1 MGKNYDIIRAVNTEA
16 RVDLTKF
23 TLSLISRQLRKGW
36 SLALKSSKGIVSLVA
51 PIADRVAAQLGYFVW
66 DIDYVKEGTEW
77 FLRIDIDKEGGVGI
91 EDCERFHTAID
102 LPLDELNPT
111 NDKPYILNVSSP
123 GIDRPIKTDKEF
135 ERNLEEVI
143 EVRLFQAINKKKL
156 YVGSLVSFTETTI
169 TLETDKG
176 EVTLERN
183 LISKATK
190 YIDF

>member
-1 MGKNYDIIRAVNTEA
+1 MSKISEKIEEF
-16 RVDLTKF
+16 LTP
-23 TLSLISRQLRKGW
+23 
-36 SLALKSSKGIVSLVA
+36 IVEE
-51 PIADRVAAQLGYFVW
+51 LGYEIVEVEFAKKYNGDNLTV
-66 DIDYVKEGTEW
+66 
-77 FLRIDIDKEGGVGI
+77 FIDKPGGGI
-91 EDCERFHTAID
+91 NINDCETVHTAID
-102 LPLDELNPT
+102 EPLDELNPT

-156 YVGSLVSFTETTI
+156 YVGTLVSFTETSV

-176 EVTLERN
+176 EITIERN